1 MIRRAA
7 VLAVAAAL
15 TVGGG
20 TAWAATFPTNVSI
33 QFVPGGARD
42 VFKGVVSSPN
52 NNCIDHR
59 RVRLLRRDAGPDTL
73 IDRDR
78 SEDNGRWNIDVEGG
92 AAPGTYYVRVTAKD
106 IGPDTCAGA
115 KSGTVT
121 V

>member
-7 VLAVAAAL
+7 VLAAAAAL

-59 RVRLLRRDAGPDTL
+59 RVRLLRRDAGPD
-73 IDRDR
+73 R
-78 SEDNGRWNIDVEGG
+78 SEDNGRWYIDVEGG
-92 AAPGTYYVRVTAKD
+92 AAPGTYYARVAAKD

-115 KSGTVT
+115 KSATVT